1 MAINYYANIG
11 MIGSDIEMN
20 QNELQ
25 LPVIDNEGTAPS
37 TPVEGQM
44 YFDTTAG
51 DKVMYFWNGTAWT
64 SMDASAATG
73 VTTFT
78 NANGTFIDA
87 ATVNTNAT
95 GAVTTGVIDLSATGT
110 PGATTFLR
118 GDNVWATPAGAYTSW
133 TLGATTGSD
142 NEIVDGDDVDFVGTT
157 GISTSVATV
166 GAKSTLT
173 INNTGVTS
181 IVAGSNISI
190 SSATGAVTI
199 TGTDTN
205 DNYFVT
211 DASFNTTNGILTI
224 SGNNAAVGATVDL
237 DGRYVTS
244 SGVTSI
250 NAKTDGT
257 ALGVASNTVT
267 STGTLIIPW
276 QGSSSQYVNGE
287 GDLVTFPAIPQGDLT
302 GLTEGTYIDITNA
315 TGPVPTINALG
326 TEASTPDRLV
336 ARDSSGFG
344 YVDTPSSGDS
354 SEKIATTAF
363 VQASLTGLLEFKGG
377 FNASTGAIVGGGNLT
392 SGGSRVAVAV
402 GDYYVV
408 TVAGDFFGNAATPLT
423 PGDSVIV
430 QTAAAAGASVE
441 GDFIVVQ
448 SDTDLATN
456 STVGLMFINPT
467 GSGITSNISSG
478 QATLTNSD
486 KGSSQNIFKNVAS
499 SSGTAVADNNN
510 DTLTIVGAG
519 SASTA
524 VAGDTLT
531 ITATDTNT
539 QYTAGTGLT
548 LSGTV
553 FNANVDGNQAV
564 TPNASSTTLLR
575 TYKVQVDSGDNLV
588 VNVPWVDT
596 NSGGTISNINAT
608 TDGNSLTTSN
618 TLTGNGTL
626 TLAWQGNT
634 GSYIRGDGSLATF
647 PTIPQGDVTG
657 VTASTTNDEKG
668 IIVASSSG
676 PVPVVG
682 LDIKGQTNL
691 ASAPATNDELI
702 IYDNSTDTNKAVT
715 IANLASAVQGNNGY
729 ATTITAWGGTITH
742 SLGSFDVTVQ
752 LYDDT
757 SKETIYAEIDRTG
770 TNTIVVNGNGTF
782 PSTNV
787 RVLVS
792 KVS

>member
-478 QATLTNSD
+478 EATLTNSD

-770 TNTIVVNGNGTF
+770 INTIVVSGNGTF